1 MPPKAALKP
10 AKKALKNADKKKTR
24 KQGAIE
30 EEGASE
36 NMDDDIDVMNMDQN
50 NQQGFDQEQLTAEE
64 KDANI
69 IKTLNANNPVAPHN
83 LTKYSFKD
91 RQFKTEDTV
100 EQLVFHFQFDGDVVL
115 KDSDEARDQ
124 EEYWENKKKGNKS
137 LLDKMNVAIKEEFG
151 KDPCKCRSI
160 HFDLQWR
167 AMTEPRR
174 SP

>member
-1 MPPKAALKP
+1 M
-10 AKKALKNADKKKTR
+10 
-24 KQGAIE
+24 
-30 EEGASE
+30 
-36 NMDDDIDVMNMDQN
+36 
-50 NQQGFDQEQLTAEE
+50 
-64 KDANI
+64 
-69 IKTLNANNPVAPHN
+69 NANNPVAPHN

-160 HFDLQWR
+160 HFDL
-167 AMTEPRR
+167 
-174 SP
+174 